1 MILLLLVAFLTTF
14 MLYVYH
20 VFPAIHVLPESVLSI
35 IFGILL
41 GIIFKFYYQQN
52 GEMIQILSFEPQ
64 TFFLFLLPPII
75 YESGFSLWVWPFLK
89 NIVPVMTMTVLATV
103 LATGIFG
110 VSFWVGSLQTD
121 YKFSFIHSLQ
131 FGCFISAIDPVA
143 TISIFKQLK
152 VSELLFMMVLGEAVL
167 NDAVAIALS
176 YSVGHIA
183 D

>member
-1 MILLLLVAFLTTF
+1 VTFGMILLLLVAFLTTF

-75 YESGFSLWVWPFLK
+75 YESGFSL
-89 NIVPVMTMTVLATV
+89 
-103 LATGIFG
+103 
-110 VSFWVGSLQTD
+110 
-121 YKFSFIHSLQ
+121 
-131 FGCFISAIDPVA
+131 
-143 TISIFKQLK
+143 
-152 VSELLFMMVLGEAVL
+152 
-167 NDAVAIALS
+167 
-176 YSVGHIA
+176 
-183 D
+183 

>member
-1 MILLLLVAFLTTF
+1 MTFGMILLLLVAFLTTF

-75 YESGFSLWVWPFLK
+75 YESGFSL
-89 NIVPVMTMTVLATV
+89 
-103 LATGIFG
+103 
-110 VSFWVGSLQTD
+110 
-121 YKFSFIHSLQ
+121 
-131 FGCFISAIDPVA
+131 
-143 TISIFKQLK
+143 
-152 VSELLFMMVLGEAVL
+152 
-167 NDAVAIALS
+167 
-176 YSVGHIA
+176 
-183 D
+183 